1 MVAVV
6 DILSLRVL
14 VQRCLIYITSSRSGG
29 FSNTRSVLVMI
40 LGLSFLVLS
49 LLLHSSPSPVV
60 PPVLLTLH
68 QRKSGQQLQDT
79 SSVFGEILSSPLN
92 PLTPRVNRT
101 RDRAA
106 SNPSGHRERER
117 RGCAKPSGI
126 LCRSDALGFKGCGMM
141 GLVRKPAETH
151 RQNNT
156 LQSLKCSCGQ
166 QLRVQWAFLK
176 RRTELA
182 VRRLQANAF
191 KRISTFS
198 PQFKGLLFFN

>member
-14 VQRCLIYITSSRSGG
+14 GPRCLIYMTSSRPGG
-29 FSNTRSVLVMI
+29 SSNTWSVLVTI
-40 LGLSFLVLS
+40 IGTSFLVS
-49 LLLHSSPSPVV
+49 NLLLHSSPSPVV

-68 QRKSGQQLQDT
+68 QRRKSGQQQPDT
-79 SSVFGEILSSPLN
+79 SSVFGEILSSQLN
-92 PLTPRVNRT
+92 PLAPRVNRT
-101 RDRAA
+101 RDQAA

-117 RGCAKPSGI
+117 RGGTKPSGI
-126 LCRSDALGFKGCGMM
+126 LCRSDALGLKGCGTM

-156 LQSLKCSCGQ
+156 LQSSKCSCGQ

-176 RRTELA
+176 RQSEHA
-182 VRRLQANAF
+182 VRPLRANAF
-191 KRISTFS
+191 KRISIFS
-198 PQFKGLLFFN
+198 P